1 MFVFINYFFIHL
13 SCRWGGTKR
22 QREDDLEKR
31 QIRWIYKADFNL
43 IRHSFGCLFL
53 FLQKEKEEIF
63 LKEKTEKKES
73 NQSKWNEKNVK
84 GRRKNTTW
92 KVEIFLTVY
101 IPFIFLKWNLA
112 LHSYLN
118 FFHKNMN
125 LFWWGC
131 ALLSNCGA
139 LQPQKLLRHSRML
152 KKPICG

>member
-43 IRHSFGCLFL
+43 IIHSFGCLFL

-118 FFHKNMN
+118 FFIKIWIFFGGGVPCFQIVVRSNLKNC
-125 LFWWGC
+125 LGIPEC
-131 ALLSNCGA
+131 
-139 LQPQKLLRHSRML
+139 
-152 KKPICG
+152 

>member
-101 IPFIFLKWNLA
+101 IPFIFLKWNLFF
-112 LHSYLN
+112 HSYLN
-118 FFHKNMN
+118 FFTY
-125 LFWWGC
+125 F
-131 ALLSNCGA
+131 SN
-139 LQPQKLLRHSRML
+139 
-152 KKPICG
+152 PIFSLIRSLTANFETSSAPSFDRCVSSPFPFGY

>member
-112 LHSYLN
+112 LFSYLN
-118 FFHKNMN
+118 FFIKIWIFFGGGVPCFQIVVRSNLKNC
-125 LFWWGC
+125 LGIPEC
-131 ALLSNCGA
+131 
-139 LQPQKLLRHSRML
+139 
-152 KKPICG
+152 

>member
-63 LKEKTEKKES
+63 SKEKTEKKES

-118 FFHKNMN
+118 FFIKIWIFFGGGVPCFQIVVRSNLKNC
-125 LFWWGC
+125 LGIPEC
-131 ALLSNCGA
+131 
-139 LQPQKLLRHSRML
+139 
-152 KKPICG
+152 